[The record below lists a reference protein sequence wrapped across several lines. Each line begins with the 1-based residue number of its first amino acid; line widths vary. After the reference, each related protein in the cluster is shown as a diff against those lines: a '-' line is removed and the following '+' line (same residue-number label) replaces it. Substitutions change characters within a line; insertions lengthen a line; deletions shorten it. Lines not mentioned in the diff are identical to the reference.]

1 MAAKKVQ
8 PRPLAA
14 LFGQFCLPLSL
25 MVVVVRPLD
34 WGWENSNLLL
44 KLVFPT
50 ECVGAEVKSAGEK
63 GGSTIQ
69 VPKTFCVKKSATGTR
84 HAWKIYIDMEKHI
97 KITKIT
103 KRTPGSHIFSMS
115 SWV

>member
-1 MAAKKVQ
+1 
-8 PRPLAA
+8 
-14 LFGQFCLPLSL
+14 

-50 ECVGAEVKSAGEK
+50 ECVGAEVKSAGVK
-63 GGSTIQ
+63 GGSTVQ
-69 VPKTFCVKKSATGTR
+69 VPKIFCVKKSAARTR
-84 HAWKIYIDMEKHI
+84 HAWRIFIDIEKHI
-97 KITKIT
+97 KITK
-103 KRTPGSHIFSMS
+103 KTPRSHMFSMS

>member
-1 MAAKKVQ
+1 
-8 PRPLAA
+8 
-14 LFGQFCLPLSL
+14 

-69 VPKTFCVKKSATGTR
+69 VPKTFCVKKKRYGNKACMEN
-84 HAWKIYIDMEKHI
+84 IY
-97 KITKIT
+97 
-103 KRTPGSHIFSMS
+103 
-115 SWV
+115 